1 MAVIK
6 DLIIGAD
13 GLAVVLATV
22 VGGTASIRCSAQ
34 DAETVLSTVRE
45 TDAVSEPGELY
56 FAGGTFHAMP
66 ARPSDVHQFDWAT
79 KSWFDPR
86 SLADLKAQGLILVDD
101 LAGAARLRYITS
113 VPGQAETY
121 AKKEQ
126 QAREWAASSF
136 TGEPPSFIAAEA
148 NALGQNPQ
156 ELAAEV
162 IGLADY
168 WGNTKGPQIEAAR
181 RKWKVAVEAA
191 TDAAAIPGLVESA
204 KSELES
210 L

>member
-13 GLAVVLATV
+13 GLAVVLAAV

-34 DAETVLSTVRE
+34 DAEAVLSTVRD
-45 TDAVSEPGELY
+45 TDTVTEPGDLY
-56 FAGGTFHAMP
+56 FAGDEFYAMP
-66 ARPSDVHQFDWAT
+66 ARPSDAHQFDWAT
-79 KSWFDPR
+79 KSWIDPR

-121 AKKEQ
+121 QKKEQ

-136 TGEPPSFIAAEA
+136 TGDAPSFIAAEA

-168 WGNTKGPQIEAAR
+168 WSNVKGPQIEASR
-181 RKWKVAVEAA
+181 RKWKVAIEAA
-191 TDAAAIPGLVESA
+191 IDPSLIPGLIESA
-204 KSELES
+204 RSELGA

>member
-1 MAVIK
+1 MIVVYYEQESGRAYQVLSGPDLGGFPVAPTGSLALLLTEPVVLPGYVDDTTFVPLPPSPTEAHRFNYVSKQWEDPRGLDEIK
-6 DLIIGAD
+6 LI
-13 GLAVVLATV
+13 GLA
-22 VGGTASIRCSAQ
+22 I
-34 DAETVLSTVRE
+34 
-45 TDAVSEPGELY
+45 
-56 FAGGTFHAMP
+56 
-66 ARPSDVHQFDWAT
+66 
-79 KSWFDPR
+79 
-86 SLADLKAQGLILVDD
+86 VDE
-101 LAGAARLRYITS
+101 LAGTARLRYITS

-121 AKKEQ
+121 QKKEQ

-168 WGNTKGPQIEAAR
+168 WSNVKGPQIEASR
-181 RKWKVAVEAA
+181 RKWKVAIEAA
-191 TDAAAIPGLVESA
+191 IDLSLIPGLIESA
-204 KSELES
+204 RSELGA

>member
-1 MAVIK
+1 MALIK

-13 GLAVVLATV
+13 GLAVVVATV

-45 TDAVSEPGELY
+45 TDAVTDPGDLY
-56 FAGGTFHAMP
+56 FEGEAFHAMP

-79 KSWFDPR
+79 KSWIDPR
-86 SLADLKAQGLILVDD
+86 SLTDLKAQGLILVDD

-126 QAREWAASSF
+126 QARAWAAESF
-136 TGEPPSFIAAEA
+136 AGEAPSFIAAEA
-148 NALGQNPQ
+148 QALNVSAQSVA
-156 ELAAEV
+156 LEV

-168 WGNTKGPQIEAAR
+168 WSNIKGPQIEATR
-181 RKWKVAVEAA
+181 RKWKVAIEAA
-191 TDAAAIPGLVESA
+191 SDPSLIQGLVDAARA
-204 KSELES
+204 ELDA